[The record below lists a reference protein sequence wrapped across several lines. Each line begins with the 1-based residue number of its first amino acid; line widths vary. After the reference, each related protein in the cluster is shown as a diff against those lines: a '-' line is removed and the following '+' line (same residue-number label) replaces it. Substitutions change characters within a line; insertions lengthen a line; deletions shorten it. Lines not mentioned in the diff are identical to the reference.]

1 MIKLHVF
8 YPTCLLP
15 VAQQGRLNRRPQ
27 RMGSR
32 ISVSYDGTGTNAAL
46 QLPSPTSVSLPRP
59 TVGNATVRR
68 TVLSS
73 SLDAGYSYGAQPNA
87 KVRGVDPVASLSNC
101 CHVLAWHV
109 QLSTLANAAACM
121 SADQP
126 CSKCCAGGA
135 CRTCHDAAAPTRAGG
150 CSAAAEDPEENTR
163 RRVRPRLSLR
173 QHTHSAEAS
182 AKNAR
187 SCSGCRLAR
196 CGCHSAKGA
205 AEIAR
210 VPGQLLARHSS
221 IGEAVK
227 TGLSMT
233 SCSQSAA
240 AAAAAA
246 SPVGNLQ
253 ILSNLR
259 LFFAALKHTNLRFLT
274 PRALIT
280 YRAIAQE
287 HCIQQTQ

>member
-1 MIKLHVF
+1 M
-8 YPTCLLP
+8 
-15 VAQQGRLNRRPQ
+15 
-27 RMGSR
+27 
-32 ISVSYDGTGTNAAL
+32 
-46 QLPSPTSVSLPRP
+46 
-59 TVGNATVRR
+59 
-68 TVLSS
+68 
-73 SLDAGYSYGAQPNA
+73 
-87 KVRGVDPVASLSNC
+87 
-101 CHVLAWHV
+101 
-109 QLSTLANAAACM
+109 STFANAAACM

-135 CRTCHDAAAPTRAGG
+135 CRPCHDATAPTRAAG

-163 RRVRPRLSLR
+163 RRVGPRLSLR

-227 TGLSMT
+227 TGLSVT

-240 AAAAAA
+240 AAAAA
-246 SPVGNLQ
+246 SHVCNLQ

-259 LFFAALKHTNLRFLT
+259 PFFAALKYTNLRFLT